1 MTDPD
6 ELVIERRGAVVVARL
21 NRPDARNAL
30 TPSLLG
36 AIGRVAVDADRDPDA
51 RVLVVTGTGD
61 RAFCAGMDLRAF
73 AAGGDDVFAGDPDAM
88 TNYWR
93 LLRGDISIPVVGA
106 ANATAVGGGLEL
118 LLGCD
123 IVVASSDAR
132 FGFPEIQR
140 GLFPAGRGTTLG
152 SRVPMAH
159 ALELTLTGD
168 PITADRA
175 REIGLVNA
183 VVPPGEVMTA
193 ALVYAERLAANAPLG
208 LAAIK
213 ELVRL
218 GVADPARWETRAV
231 ELQRAVFASE
241 DAKEGPL
248 AFAQKRVPQFNRR

>member
-1 MTDPD
+1 VNDD
-6 ELVIERRGAVVVARL
+6 GELVLERRGEVVIARL
-21 NRPDARNAL
+21 NRPEARNAL

-36 AIGRVAVDADRDPDA
+36 AIGRAAVEADSQS
-51 RVLVVTGTGD
+51 RVLVITGTGD

-93 LLRGDISIPVVGA
+93 LLRGDLSIPVVGA
-106 ANATAVGGGLEL
+106 ANGTAVGGGLEL

-132 FGFPEIQR
+132 FGFPEVQR
-140 GLFPAGRGTTLG
+140 GLFPAGRGTMLG
-152 SRVPMAH
+152 TRIPMAL

-168 PITADRA
+168 LVTAERA

-183 VVPPGEVMTA
+183 VVPAADVMTA
-193 ALVYAERLAANAPLG
+193 ALAYADRLGANAPLG

-218 GVADPARWETRAV
+218 GVADPAAWEKRSV
-231 ELQRAVFASE
+231 ELQQAVFASE
-241 DAKEGPL
+241 DAAEGAT
-248 AFAQKRVPQFNRR
+248 AFIERRPPVWRGR

>member
-1 MTDPD
+1 VTDTD
-6 ELVIERRGAVVVARL
+6 ELVLERHGAVVVARL

-30 TPSLLG
+30 TPALLG
-36 AIGRVAVDADRDPDA
+36 AIGRTAVDADADPQS
-51 RVLVVTGTGD
+51 RVLVITGTGD

-93 LLRGDISIPVVGA
+93 LLKGDISIPVVGA

-140 GLFPAGRGTTLG
+140 GLFPAGRGTMLG
-152 SRVPMAH
+152 SRIPMAQ

-168 PITADRA
+168 LVTAEHA

-183 VVPPGEVMTA
+183 VVPPADVMSTA
-193 ALVYAERLAANAPLG
+193 LAYADRLAANAPLG

-218 GVADPARWETRAV
+218 GVADPQRWESRAA
-231 ELQRAVFASE
+231 ELQMTVFASE
-241 DAKEGPL
+241 DAKEGAT
-248 AFAQKRVPQFNRR
+248 AFIERRPPVWRGR

>member
-1 MTDPD
+1 VTDIS
-6 ELVIERRGAVVVARL
+6 ELVVERRGAVVVARL

-30 TPSLLG
+30 TPTLLG
-36 AIGRVAVDADRDPDA
+36 AIGLVAVDADADPDA
-51 RVLVVTGTGD
+51 RVLVITGTGD

-93 LLRGDISIPVVGA
+93 LLRGDVSIPVVGA

-123 IVVASSDAR
+123 IVVASSEAR
-132 FGFPEIQR
+132 FGFPEVQR
-140 GLFPAGRGTTLG
+140 GLFPAGRGTMLAT
-152 SRVPMAH
+152 RVPMAH
-159 ALELTLTGD
+159 ALELTLTGEL
-168 PITADRA
+168 ITAERA

-183 VVPPGEVMTA
+183 VVPAGDVMTA
-193 ALVYAERLAANAPLG
+193 ALAFADRLVANAPLG

-218 GVADPARWETRAV
+218 GVADPERWETRAV
-231 ELQRAVFASE
+231 ELQQVVFASA
-241 DAKEGPL
+241 DATEGAT
-248 AFAQKRVPQFNRR
+248 AFVERRAPVWRGR

>member
-1 MTDPD
+1 MSES
-6 ELVIERRGAVVVARL
+6 ELVVERRGAVVVVRL

-36 AIGRVAVDADRDPDA
+36 AIGRVAVEADADPGS
-51 RVLVVTGTGD
+51 RVLVITGTGD

-93 LLRGDISIPVVGA
+93 LLKGDISIPVVGA

-123 IVVASSDAR
+123 VVVASSEAR

-140 GLFPAGRGTTLG
+140 GLFPAGRGTMLAT
-152 SRVPMAH
+152 RVPMVH

-168 PITADRA
+168 LISAERA
-175 REIGLVNA
+175 REIGLVNV
-183 VVPPGEVMTA
+183 VVPPAEVMTA
-193 ALVYAERLAANAPLG
+193 ALAYADRLAANAPLG

-218 GVADPARWETRAV
+218 SVADPQRWETRAV
-231 ELQRAVFASE
+231 ELQQAVFASE
-241 DAKEGPL
+241 DAVEGAS
-248 AFAQKRVPQFNRR
+248 AFIERRPPEWRGR

>member
-1 MTDPD
+1 VSDAD
-6 ELVIERRGAVVVARL
+6 ELVVERRDTVVVARL

-36 AIGRVAVDADRDPDA
+36 AIGRTAVEADADPGS
-51 RVLVVTGTGD
+51 RVLVITGTGD

-88 TNYWR
+88 ANYWR
-93 LLRGDISIPVVGA
+93 LLRGDLSIPVVAA
-106 ANATAVGGGLEL
+106 ANGAAVGGGLEL

-123 IVVASSDAR
+123 IVVASDDAR
-132 FGFPEIQR
+132 FGFPEVQR
-140 GLFPAGRGTTLG
+140 GLFPAGRGTMLG
-152 SRVPMAH
+152 TRVPMAF

-168 PITADRA
+168 LIGAERA

-183 VVPPGEVMTA
+183 VVPRRDVLATA
-193 ALVYAERLAANAPLG
+193 LTYAERLAANAPLG

-218 GVADPARWETRAV
+218 GVADPERWETRAV
-231 ELQRAVFASE
+231 ELQQAVFASD
-241 DAKEGPL
+241 DATEGAT
-248 AFAQKRVPQFNRR
+248 AFVERRAPVWRGR